1 MKVNQFTHHASGRTT
16 LKELPQ
22 TKIST
27 GASSKGN
34 AKQWETIRLSLS
46 MYDSDAP
53 LPHINL
59 SLELTRDEAER
70 VARQIGEYLVAVK

>member
-1 MKVNQFTHHASGRTT
+1 MKVNQFTHHESGRCTV
-16 LKELPQ
+16 KELPQ

-34 AKQWETIRLSLS
+34 APQWETIRLSLTF
-46 MYDSDAP
+46 DSDAP
-53 LPHINL
+53 LPHVHL

-70 VARQIGEYLVAVK
+70 IHRQIGEYLVAIK